1 LSAAELMAAATEHT
15 GLHDYGDRSFV
26 EPFHRLVESINES
39 GTLDQDGRAAFAG
52 DMTRLLGTRLAI
64 EAAVTANPEIL
75 DEDVSDPIVITG
87 LPRTG
92 TTKLHRVLATD
103 PRLQK
108 LLLWRGLFPAPLAPP
123 GTEPD
128 PRIAITDEQVAAM
141 AARHPELMAAHPWA
155 THEPEEDGLLL
166 QFTFRT
172 LNTGWVTHGYS
183 FIEWVTQQDQTPAYE
198 DLRRTL
204 QYLQWQDGGRR
215 GRPWLLKAPI
225 HLAALGVIMATF
237 PGATVVHCHRD
248 LHETVAS
255 AAKLYEIAHVAFGA
269 DHVELDQIGR
279 NTLMT
284 ALGWEAN
291 LAQRAGVDPAR
302 ILDVD
307 YEDICSDVG
316 AVIATILAS
325 RGLGH
330 EPETLAAIADWEE
343 ANPQYLHGRPRYSLD
358 RYGLTRAQ
366 VDEAFA
372 AYTAFF
378 MRN

>member
-1 LSAAELMAAATEHT
+1 MAAASSYT
-15 GLHDYGDRSFV
+15 GLSDYGDRSFV
-26 EPFHRLVESINES
+26 EPLERLVAAVVEG
-39 GTLDQDGRAAFAG
+39 GTLNEDGLAGFAA

-64 EAAVTANPEIL
+64 EAAVSAHPEIL
-75 DEDVSDPIVITG
+75 EEDVSDPIVITG

-128 PRIAITDEQVAAM
+128 PRIAITDTQVAAM

-166 QFTFRT
+166 QLTFRT

-183 FIEWVTQQDQTPAYE
+183 YIEWVTQQDQTPAYA
-198 DLRRTL
+198 DLHRTL

-225 HLAALGVIMATF
+225 HLSALSVILATF

-248 LHETVAS
+248 LHETVGS

-269 DHVELDQIGR
+269 DHVELEQIGR
-279 NTLMT
+279 NTLMC

-291 LAQRAGVDPAR
+291 LAQRAGADPAQ

-307 YEDICSDVG
+307 YEKICTDVG
-316 AVIATILAS
+316 GVIGEILAT
-325 RGLGH
+325 RGLTH
-330 EPETLAAIADWEE
+330 EPQTLAAIAEWER
-343 ANPQYLHGRPRYSLD
+343 ANPQYLHGKARYSLD
-358 RYGLTRAQ
+358 RYGLTPEQ

-372 AYTAFF
+372 TYTAAFS
-378 MRN
+378 RT